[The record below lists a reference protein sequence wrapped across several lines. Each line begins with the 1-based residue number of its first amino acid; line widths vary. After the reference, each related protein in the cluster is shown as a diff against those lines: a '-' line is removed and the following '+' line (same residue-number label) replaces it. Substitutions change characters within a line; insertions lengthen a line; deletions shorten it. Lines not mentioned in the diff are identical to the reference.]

1 MIMRAPMFPTL
12 LLAATCLF
20 GAPAAG
26 FAQATQVVPNQ
37 AAMPATAAA
46 QAQPLGWSDLSAGQQ
61 RMLAPLRGQWDRL
74 RPARQHR
81 LAERALHWSRLPP
94 GHQQQ
99 IRERLRR
106 WAAMTPAQR
115 RELRENARAFH
126 NLTPEQRARV
136 SEAFR
141 KFQSLPPA
149 ERRALRERW
158 RKMTPDER
166 RHWTAEHAGPRS
178 PAPPSASSGH

>member
-1 MIMRAPMFPTL
+1 MRASTLPL
-12 LLAATCLF
+12 LLLVVACLIGTPTAVLAQADSAVPMQAAPASAATNT
-20 GAPAAG
+20 P
-26 FAQATQVVPNQ
+26 
-37 AAMPATAAA
+37 
-46 QAQPLGWSDLSAGQQ
+46 AQPLAWSGLSAAQ
-61 RMLAPLRGQWDRL
+61 RNMLAPLHAQWNQL

-81 LAERALHWSRLPP
+81 LAERALQWAGLPP

-115 RELRENARAFH
+115 HQLRENARAFR
-126 NLTPEQRARV
+126 NLTPAERAGV

-149 ERRALRERW
+149 ERHALRARW
-158 RKMTPDER
+158 RAMTPEER
-166 RHWTAEHAGPRS
+166 KRWITEHPDQPLPVR
-178 PAPPSASSGH
+178 PGHRGH